1 VKLPPILVA
10 AVLGPADSRRT
21 NEYRGREDYERGGG
35 NGHHHSE
42 RGPHPHTPWG
52 RSRPEKRMVA
62 LGKSSRPEAAG
73 VAQDQAGVGSEVLGW
88 RLLTPRNRVDLG
100 SKTVYTM

>member
-1 VKLPPILVA
+1 
-10 AVLGPADSRRT
+10 
-21 NEYRGREDYERGGG
+21 
-35 NGHHHSE
+35 
-42 RGPHPHTPWG
+42 
-52 RSRPEKRMVA
+52 MVA

-100 SKTVYTM
+100 SKTVYTMTVIFNGTDWRCPEWAGRW